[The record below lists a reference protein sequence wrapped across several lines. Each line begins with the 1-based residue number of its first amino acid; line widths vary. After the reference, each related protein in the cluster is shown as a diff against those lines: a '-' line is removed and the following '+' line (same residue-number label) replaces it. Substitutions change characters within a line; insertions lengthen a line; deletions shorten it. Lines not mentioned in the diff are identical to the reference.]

1 MLKSNVGR
9 NLVAA
14 KFNISPSQVYSWT
27 KKF

>member
-1 MLKSNVGR
+1 M
-9 NLVAA
+9 VAA